1 MPYQRTCGILLN
13 VVSFWF
19 LFARTMQVRTLEW
32 LFYKFMQ
39 QIVSV
44 SHVYRLYPFL
54 MFMQHQC
61 NLLFFLTRF
70 FSSFSFC
77 HGGGSCNLQD
87 EVQVI
92 LFITFL
98 WFCLTPNR
106 FVPLSIQVVW
116 RSRRLQLEQSRRR
129 LVDCE
134 STIVYV
140 STVGIAS
147 FFFIQW
153 SQLN

>member
-32 LFYKFMQ
+32 LFYKFC
-39 QIVSV
+39 S
-44 SHVYRLYPFL
+44 RLYPFL

-61 NLLFFLTRF
+61 NLLFFLTGF

-87 EVQVI
+87 EVQI
-92 LFITFL
+92 IRFITFL

-140 STVGIAS
+140 SAVGIAS
-147 FFFIQW
+147 FFLIQW